1 MELSQLRSLVAV
13 SELGSISEAAD
24 HQHLS
29 PPAIHK
35 QLKLLESE
43 LDVQLY
49 EKIGRRLQLTQA
61 AEILLPYLKD
71 MLAQC
76 DSALSAIEE
85 WKGAK
90 RGLVRVGTGP
100 TSYVLPTVLKQFR
113 RANPGIEVVVET
125 GNTPV
130 LLEDLSRG
138 SLDLAFLVS
147 GGLGEAQDF
156 SVETTWDFELV
167 IVSHMRRPPRRP
179 HLRDLQ
185 KYPFI
190 LFRKGSRLQDPID
203 RYFAANGFE
212 PNVSMRLDSS
222 DMIKAMVRAGLGISM
237 LPLWVIEKDLKDGN
251 LTLIRQ
257 AEPPLYSKLAL
268 VRRRRNFVPRPVQA
282 FIAAARSLDPKQL
295 RLLTLSH
302 PQGRALAQSA

>member
-24 HQHLS
+24 HLHLS

-43 LDVQLY
+43 LEVQLY
-49 EKIGRRLQLTQA
+49 EKVGRHLQLTQA

-76 DSALSAIEE
+76 DSAISAIAE

-100 TSYVLPTVLKQFR
+100 TSYVLPAVLRQFR
-113 RANPGIEVVVET
+113 RTNPGIEVVVET

-147 GGLGEAQDF
+147 GGLGETQEF

-179 HLRDLQ
+179 HLKDLQ

-190 LFRKGSRLQDPID
+190 LFRKGSRMQDPID

-257 AEPPLYSKLAL
+257 AESPLYSKLAL
-268 VRRRRNFVPRPVQA
+268 VRRKRNFVPRPVQA

-295 RLLTLSH
+295 RLLTLSR
-302 PQGRALAQSA
+302 PQREPLAQSA